1 MRKVILYIAMSLDGY
16 IADKIGGVDFLVG
29 DGSEPDN
36 IGSYSSFIETVDTII
51 MGYTTYHQIVTELSP
66 NEWVYKRKKTYV
78 LTSKDEKSTDEI
90 IFTNF
95 DIMSLLNKLKSD
107 DGKSIWIC
115 GGASI
120 VNQALDFI

>member
-51 MGYTTYHQIVTELSP
+51 MAIRL
-66 NEWVYKRKKTYV
+66 
-78 LTSKDEKSTDEI
+78 I
-90 IFTNF
+90 I
-95 DIMSLLNKLKSD
+95 K
-107 DGKSIWIC
+107 
-115 GGASI
+115 
-120 VNQALDFI
+120 